1 MNNKQKS
8 ILNLVCSALS
18 QLVAIA
24 FGLILPRLFVVSYG
38 SEVNGLLTSLS
49 NFLVCLNLF
58 EAGVG
63 AASLQA
69 LYGPVGRG
77 QWDDINGILSA
88 TNQYYR
94 KTGRWYLI
102 CLIVLALGYPLVV
115 ASELPPLTIIGAVF
129 FSGISNVINF
139 YFQGKFTLLL
149 RAEGK
154 NYIQVNLATII
165 NILVNLSKVLLI
177 YLGADIVLIL
187 GAAFVIQNI
196 QTVYLLLYIRR
207 GYKQLNLNVEPNFDA
222 VSQKNYALVH
232 RIGELVFNNTDV
244 VLITVFCG
252 LKVVSVYSMFKMI
265 TSHLDQ
271 ILNILVHSFNFLFGQ
286 TYQSDLSRYR
296 KMIDVADSVY
306 GAVAYAAY
314 AVALYLFLP
323 FMAVYTEGVTDINY
337 VDSKLAVLFV
347 AAALLS
353 HTRVPMCQTVDIAGH
368 FKQTMTRSIAETA
381 INLVVSLVGVF
392 LWGIYG
398 VLLGTVVALLYR
410 TNDFIIYAN
419 MKCLHRKPWRTYAI
433 YLVDIL
439 VLLATTVVFRLLFGH
454 IQIDS
459 FLKLVAVA
467 IPVTLVSVLMFA
479 SAQLLCFRHCR
490 DALRAMLQKK

>member
-8 ILNLVCSALS
+8 IINLACSALS
-18 QLVAIA
+18 QLVSIA
-24 FGLILPRLFVVSYG
+24 FGLLLPRLFVVSYG

-49 NFLVCLNLF
+49 NFLICLNLF

-77 QWDDINGILSA
+77 QWDDINGILAA
-88 TNQYYR
+88 TNEYYR

-102 CLIVLALGYPLVV
+102 CLVGLALGYPLLVE
-115 ASELPPLTIIGAVF
+115 SDLPTRMIIGAVF
-129 FSGISNVINF
+129 LSGISNVINF
-139 YFQGKFTLLL
+139 YFQGKYVLLL
-149 RAEGK
+149 KAEGK
-154 NYIQVNLATII
+154 NYIQVNLATIT

-177 YLGADIVLIL
+177 FLGADIVTIL
-187 GAAFVIQNI
+187 GVAVIIQNI

-207 GYKQLNLNVEPNFDA
+207 GYKQLNLQVTPNYGA
-222 VSQKNYALVH
+222 VSQKKYALVH

-265 TSHLDQ
+265 TGHLDQ
-271 ILNILVHSFNFLFGQ
+271 ILNILVHSFNFMFGQ
-286 TYQSDLSRYR
+286 TYQSDRMRYR
-296 KMIDVADSVY
+296 KMIDLADSVY
-306 GAVAYAAY
+306 GAIAYAVY

-323 FMAVYTEGVTDINY
+323 FMTIYTQGVTDINY
-337 VDSKLAVLFV
+337 VDGKLAVLFV

-353 HTRVPMCQTVDIAGH
+353 HTRIPMCQTVDIAGH
-368 FKQTMTRSIAETA
+368 FKQTVTRSIAETA
-381 INLVVSLVGVF
+381 INLVVSLLGVF

-419 MKCLHRKPWRTYAI
+419 TKCLDRKPWRTYAI

-439 VLLATTVVFRLLFGH
+439 VLLATTVVFRVLFGS
-454 IQIDS
+454 IVIDS
-459 FLKLVAVA
+459 FLKLMIVAV
-467 IPVTLVSVLMFA
+467 PVTLLSLLMFA

-490 DALRAMLQKK
+490 EAFRAILQKK